1 MSDVSDAE
9 SMDNTMVKRKKG
21 HLPEG
26 HSLDSKLPAIM
37 EATESNGMLCHNY
50 VYTPGTILLKHTSP
64 LLFSLFIVFSPVF
77 NSAVHNELV
86 TAQPPDICKPIA

>member
-50 VYTPGTILLKHTSP
+50 VYTQGIYHIIKTYFSPSLL
-64 LLFSLFIVFSPVF
+64 SLYSVFSSF
-77 NSAVHNELV
+77 
-86 TAQPPDICKPIA
+86 